1 MDISA
6 VVAVATEV
14 GILRVRLETEHQKS
28 GYSKQR
34 LHFQLYVQL
43 SSTLLDAER
52 RDEGDITNACV
63 WAVYDAVGESR
74 GVGSS
79 EVIVVFICYLFR
91 ALMVMHNI
99 LVHD

>member
-6 VVAVATEV
+6 VVALATEV
-14 GILRVRLETEHQKS
+14 GILRVGLETEHQKS
-28 GYSKQR
+28 GYNRQK
-34 LHFQLYVQL
+34 LHFQLCVKC
-43 SSTLLDAER
+43 SCALLDAER
-52 RDEGDITNACV
+52 KDESDITNACV
-63 WAVYDAVGESR
+63 WAVHDAVGESV

-91 ALMVMHNI
+91 ALMVMHNS